1 MPSTRT
7 VGQNVARRRFQL
19 GWSRDELA
27 RRVPALRSEIIAL
40 EEGGQTPP
48 IAFIARVAL
57 ALRSS
62 TAALISAQATS
73 TVPIGRL
80 GRTMGRRP

>member
-7 VGQNVARRRFQL
+7 VGQNVARRRLQL

-27 RRVPALRSEIIAL
+27 RRVPAMRSEIIAL
-40 EEGGQTPP
+40 EEGQQTPS
-48 IAFIARVAL
+48 IAFISRVAL

-62 TAALISAQATS
+62 TAALISAQAS
-73 TVPIGRL
+73 SIVPIGRL

>member
-1 MPSTRT
+1 MPGTGT
-7 VGQNVARRRFQL
+7 VGQNVTRRRLQL

-27 RRVPALRSEIIAL
+27 RRVPAMRSEIIAL
-40 EEGGQTPP
+40 EEGHQTPP
-48 IAFIARVAL
+48 IAFLSRVAL

-62 TAALISAQATS
+62 TAALISTQATN